1 MNISNNKYHFRT
13 TLIMIAIWI
22 RHIDKSAFG
31 DMGKKIKNSSLIKYL
46 MKIKIIKASFRTSY
60 NKKLSCCIRE

>member
-1 MNISNNKYHFRT
+1 
-13 TLIMIAIWI
+13 MIAIWI